1 MDRRLNLTIEIL
13 KKEGT
18 LRSSALVRRLM
29 AEGPMAR
36 DTAFKII
43 KEGVRTR
50 KIIEEKTTKGNA
62 IAHYYTI
69 YSEIA
74 KNEKLLLEQI
84 EKFLNDFDS
93 RYSIFE
99 EKFSSLSIKQKT
111 EGVERYSLFLTF
123 LNLSTRSLWEGYQKK
138 RAWKTLVDE
147 LNSRKISFNK
157 LVKSCPKKEQIIIT
171 NHVLEGKLLY
181 LDDAKG
187 FLDEFLDKIK

>member
-1 MDRRLNLTIEIL
+1 MNLTIEIL

-18 LRSSALVRRLM
+18 LRSSELVRCLM

-50 KIIEEKTTKGNA
+50 KIIEEKTKKGNA

-69 YSEIA
+69 YPDIA

-99 EKFSSLSIKQKT
+99 EKFSSLSIKQKA
-111 EGVERYSLFLTF
+111 EGIERYNLFLSF
-123 LNLSTRSLWEGYQKK
+123 LYQSTKSLWAGYQKK
-138 RAWKTLVDE
+138 RAWKTLLDE
-147 LNSRKISFNK
+147 LNSRIISFNK
-157 LVKSCPKKEQIIIT
+157 LMKSGSKKEQIIIT

-187 FLDEFLDKIK
+187 FLDEFLNEIK